1 MKLWKYI
8 LGAIAFIGGIF
19 AVSASTKK
27 KDQEETDLRIKENEE
42 LTKKIT
48 EAAKKV
54 EAAKAKTKK
63 ELTET
68 KKKTTSTK
76 KKLKILAVLKKLL
89 KTLRK
94 SIEKEVD
101 QRKTHETITINS
113 IVRSI

>member
-27 KDQEETDLRIKENEE
+27 KAQDEADLRIRENEE

-76 KKLKILAVLKKLL
+76 KKVKDTTSAKKTTENFE
-89 KTLRK
+89 KKYRK
-94 SIEKEVD
+94 KPG
-101 QRKTHETITINS
+101 RPKKKA
-113 IVRSI
+113 